1 MLKVGIIGSGTMG
14 RMHAQ
19 AWANTKRVEIAGI
32 YDVDINRAQ
41 ALASRYSARAL
52 EFSQL
57 LKEVDIVDI
66 CTPTHTHHQYVIEAA
81 RAGKHIFCEKP
92 LARTLEQ
99 GEEILKEIEKAGV
112 KFMVGQVLRWFP
124 EYRKA
129 KQMIEEGAIGT
140 PLSARTTRGGAFPR
154 GMADWYADF
163 EKSGG
168 VILDLI
174 IHDFDFLRWCFG
186 EVERVFARSLTFRK
200 LEHFDYTLVLLRF
213 HSGVIAHIE
222 GIFAYPPGSPFR
234 TSYEIAGDEG
244 MLLFDNQSAIP
255 LRVFAKPAEGAVGV
269 AVPESPLAEN
279 PYFLEIEHF
288 LTCVEE
294 GREPEV
300 KAEDGFQAIRIAL
313 SAIESVK
320 LGKPVYL

>member
-1 MLKVGIIGSGTMG
+1 MG

-19 AWANTKRVEIAGI
+19 AWADTKRVEIVGV
-32 YDVDINRAQ
+32 YDANPDYAE
-41 ALASRYSARAL
+41 ALASRYSAPAL
-52 EFSQL
+52 DLPQL
-57 LKEVDIVDI
+57 LKRADIVDV

-99 GEEILKEIEKAGV
+99 GEEMIKEVEKAGV

-129 KQMIEEGAIGT
+129 KRMIEEGAIGN
-140 PLSARTTRGGAFPR
+140 PISARTTRGGAFPR
-154 GMADWYADF
+154 GIGDWYADF

-186 EVERVFARSLTFRK
+186 EVERVFAHSLTFRK
-200 LEHFDYTLVLLRF
+200 LEHFDYTLVILRF
-213 HSGVIAHIE
+213 RSGVVGHIE

-234 TSYEIAGDEG
+234 TSYEIAGEKG
-244 MLLFDNQSAIP
+244 MLLFDNQSTVP
-255 LRVFAKPAEGAVGV
+255 LRALTKPKEGAVGV

-294 GREPEV
+294 DREPEV

>member
-1 MLKVGIIGSGTMG
+1 LLKVGIIGAGTMG
-14 RMHAQ
+14 RMHSS
-19 AWANTKRVEIAGI
+19 AWASTGRVEIAGI
-32 YDVDINRAQ
+32 YDVNMSYAE
-41 ALASRYSARAL
+41 ALASQYSTKAVDL
-52 EFSQL
+52 PTL
-57 LKEVDIVDI
+57 LKEADIIDV

-99 GEEILKEIEKAGV
+99 GEEMIKEIEKAGV

-129 KQMIEEGAIGT
+129 KMLIAEGVIGN
-140 PLSARTTRGGAFPR
+140 PLSARTTRGGAFPI
-154 GMADWYADF
+154 GTADWYADF

-186 EVERVFARSLTFRK
+186 EVERVFAQSLTFRN
-200 LEHFDYTLVLLRF
+200 LEHLDYTLVMLRF
-213 HSGVIAHIE
+213 RSGVLGHIE

-234 TSYEIAGDEG
+234 TSYEIAGEKG
-244 MLLFDNQSAIP
+244 MLTFDNQSTMP
-255 LRVFAKPAEGAVGV
+255 VKLLAKPEEGKAGV

-288 LTCVEE
+288 LSCIEE
-294 GREPEV
+294 DKEPEV
-300 KAEDGFQAIRIAL
+300 KAEDGFEAIRIAL

-320 LGKPVYL
+320 KNKPIYL